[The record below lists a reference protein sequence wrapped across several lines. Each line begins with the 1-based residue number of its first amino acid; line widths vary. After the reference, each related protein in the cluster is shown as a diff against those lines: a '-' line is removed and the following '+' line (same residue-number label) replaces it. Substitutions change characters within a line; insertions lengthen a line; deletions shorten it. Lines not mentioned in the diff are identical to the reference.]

1 MSVKEFQQNYEKV
14 LTDIHTS
21 VILWVW
27 LKFNKEINDSGMSF
41 KAVAEKSGMLR
52 ETLYNRLKG
61 LGEFKA
67 SEISSLQATLHL
79 TTKERDE
86 IFFKKNSELNS
97 TKNQNK

>member
-1 MSVKEFQQNYEKV
+1 MVDMKA
-14 LTDIHTS
+14 LTD
-21 VILWVW
+21 
-27 LKFNKEINDSGMSF
+27 KINDSGMSF

-79 TTKERDE
+79 TTNERDE

-97 TKNQNK
+97 TKNQTK

>member
-1 MSVKEFQQNYEKV
+1 MVDMKA
-14 LTDIHTS
+14 LTD
-21 VILWVW
+21 
-27 LKFNKEINDSGMSF
+27 KINDSGMSF

-97 TKNQNK
+97 TKNQNKQERKEKWNQNRLNQKNLVL

>member
-1 MSVKEFQQNYEKV
+1 MVDMKA
-14 LTDIHTS
+14 LTD
-21 VILWVW
+21 
-27 LKFNKEINDSGMSF
+27 KINDSGMSF

-79 TTKERDE
+79 TTKETK
-86 IFFKKNSELNS
+86 FFLKRIVN
-97 TKNQNK
+97 